1 MKYRSSNTL
10 SIRISLNVRPYLF
23 DVEFFPMVQ
32 WLVNYFLDLCP
43 MFLNAIYSDY
53 KEIGF
58 ESTISCHKFVLCRNA
73 RAFNPPSKKN

>member
-1 MKYRSSNTL
+1 
-10 SIRISLNVRPYLF
+10 
-23 DVEFFPMVQ
+23 MVQ